1 MLQRYPIRPFALALA
16 VFLTPTLLAA
26 APLRVFATTPELAM
40 LAREIGGDAVEVRA
54 FATGRE
60 DPHFVDPRPT
70 FVRDLARAD
79 VFIENG
85 MELEVGWA
93 PVLLNQARNPRLR
106 AGQPGRIDAS
116 AAISP
121 RNRPSGPVDRSM
133 GDVHGQGSPHF
144 MSDPAAGLLVARLL
158 AARFAA
164 LDPEHAAQYNERYRN
179 FSLRLSQALYG
190 AAIANQYK
198 TELDKLALLLH
209 RRGLGGLVA
218 FLQSEGRLSALG
230 GWLADVLPYRGAKAV
245 GDHNAAWAYFAAV
258 YGVELVS
265 SLEPIAGV
273 VPSTAHLRAL
283 IERMQA
289 ERVRLIFSSA
299 YYEPRY
305 AEFVA
310 RETGAAILPLANQGG
325 ARPGTDDYMSYME
338 YNVRTLVA
346 GLKNAR

>member
-1 MLQRYPIRPFALALA
+1 MQNLKVRLCAAAFAALAA
-16 VFLTPTLLAA
+16 PTLLAA

-40 LAREIGGDAVEVRA
+40 LAREVGGDAVEVRA

-70 FVRDLARAD
+70 FVRDLSRAD

-116 AAISP
+116 AAITP
-121 RNRPSGPVDRSM
+121 RNRPTGPVDRSM
-133 GDVHGQGSPHF
+133 GDVHGQGSPHYL
-144 MSDPAAGLLVARLL
+144 SDPSAGLLVARLL

-179 FSLRLSQALYG
+179 FSVRLSQALYG
-190 AAIANQYK
+190 PAIANHYQS
-198 TELDKLALLLH
+198 ELDKLALLLH
-209 RRGLGGLVA
+209 RRGLGGFVA
-218 FLQSEGRLSALG
+218 FLQSEGRLAALG
-230 GWLADVLPYRGAKAV
+230 GWLGAVLPYRGVKAV

-258 YGVELVS
+258 YGVEMVYN
-265 SLEPIAGV
+265 LEPIAGV
-273 VPSTAHLRAL
+273 VPSTAHLRTL

-325 ARPGTDDYMSYME
+325 ARPGTDDYKSYME
-338 YNVRTLVA
+338 YNIRTLVE